1 MLRNDYIIFGSCNTQ
16 DYCVG
21 IFGDQ
26 LANAPERAI
35 EVVSVPGKNGD
46 VILDDGRYNNI
57 IVSYK
62 AYIVDEYNVN
72 IRGLRNALMAQRGY
86 QKLEDTVNPEEYRM
100 GYFLPFEI
108 DEVGVL
114 RAGEFTLTFN
124 CKPQRFLKS
133 GNQPIV
139 INSASSIFN
148 QYEERALP
156 LIRAYGTGSFTI
168 GDVTVQ
174 ITSANSYT
182 DIDCETMEAYKDTM
196 ATNCNGNIVLT
207 NGEFPYL
214 DPGTNSISM
223 SGITQLDIY
232 PRWWI
237 L

>member
-1 MLRNDYIIFGSCNTQ
+1 MQI
-16 DYCVG
+16 V
-21 IFGDQ
+21 
-26 LANAPERAI
+26 
-35 EVVSVPGKNGD
+35 KNG
-46 VILDDGRYNNI
+46 
-57 IVSYK
+57 
-62 AYIVDEYNVN
+62 
-72 IRGLRNALMAQRGY
+72 
-86 QKLEDTVNPEEYRM
+86 
-100 GYFLPFEI
+100 
-108 DEVGVL
+108 
-114 RAGEFTLTFN
+114 
-124 CKPQRFLKS
+124 
-133 GNQPIV
+133 NQLIA